1 MQTNKI
7 LRWILL
13 LAATLIVIA
22 AVGVSTVVFFK
33 SRRQVATFVQ
43 AGEAFRSGDYALAK
57 NKLKA
62 VLRKDYSHE
71 GAWVMLAGIFETQN
85 LWRPAASCWNRIV
98 SLNRLEEKYTVRRIN
113 ALYRSMDYK
122 ELIAAVQALPEA
134 GREPFLGMYAV
145 ALVRSGQGAD
155 AARVLARLDRQSEA
169 ARLVGLLL
177 KSPTPSYADLK
188 PFFAAADPVVAEE
201 ALLCAYDGAFGE
213 QKFAV
218 AEELLKQAAERNPEV
233 ATYLLGD
240 FYFSRGEMKAAS
252 EAYSRANNYYMPE
265 SSAVHW
271 AEALFLQTQLADLKK
286 LDGKFVRGG
295 KTTMLY
301 SAYVRAMTAYLE
313 NDFDTLGK
321 HLELF
326 DGSINTQIA
335 AMMKF
340 GYGLKTGNI
349 KDVTEAVAAFKA
361 IPGRPFDAKG
371 ILDRVRPML
380 EFYYQR
386 GRFAEAAGLAGLLS
400 SIKPPDILLT
410 RLELLGKASTGELT
424 PAAVRREL
432 AVFPNDPVLNRL
444 AIVAALGKNDNK
456 AGLALIEKQIAG
468 GDGGAEV
475 QALQLEALERLGKIP
490 EALTLYDR
498 MRKER
503 PDDPQ
508 LTRRYLAFCCR
519 NGLEKQLRSFKG
531 DPDLELIAAME
542 LAVLHKDSAALS
554 SILKNPK
561 LWEGL
566 NADGEPDRELM
577 YTVAMRLAEADE
589 FEPAI
594 ALYNKLKPVM
604 RDPLLIEL
612 NLAELYAAAGRREEA
627 LAEAK
632 SAWMRQSTL
641 AVTRSC
647 YAIRLCESGQWQE
660 ALPLL
665 EMEFNDPRIQPYLI
679 KALEHC
685 IVDSF
690 ARGSAA
696 ECGRLLNKL
705 SRIAP
710 DNPVAREYRAKLTAK
725 NQSK

>member
-1 MQTNKI
+1 MRKNKI
-7 LRWILL
+7 LRWVLL
-13 LAATLIVIA
+13 LAAILIVIA
-22 AVGVSTVVFFK
+22 AVGVSSVVMFK
-33 SRRQVATFVQ
+33 SRQQVATFVQ

-71 GAWVMLAGIFETQN
+71 GAWVMLAEIFEVQN

-98 SLNRLEEKYTVRRIN
+98 SLNRLEDKYIVRRVN

-122 ELIAAVQALPEA
+122 ELIAAVQSLPEA
-134 GREPFLGMYAV
+134 KRKPFLGMYAV
-145 ALVRSGQGAD
+145 ALVRSGRPAD
-155 AARVLARLDRQSEA
+155 AAKVLTQLDRQSEA
-169 ARLVGLLL
+169 ARLVSLFL

-201 ALLCAYDGAFGE
+201 ALLSAYDIAFRD
-213 QKFAV
+213 QKFAA
-218 AEELLKQAAERNPEV
+218 AEEVLKLAAERNPEV

-240 FYFSRGEMKAAS
+240 FYFSRNEMKAS
-252 EAYSRANNYYMPE
+252 SDAYSRANNYFMPE
-265 SSAVHW
+265 ASAVHW

-301 SAYVRAMTAYLE
+301 SAYVRAMIAYLE

-326 DGSINTQIA
+326 DGALNTQIA

-371 ILDRVRPML
+371 ILERVRPML

-386 GRFAEAAGLAGLLS
+386 GRFKEAAGLAGLLN

-410 RLELLGKASTGELT
+410 RLVLLGKAATGELT
-424 PAAVRREL
+424 PAEVRREL
-432 AVFPNDPVLNRL
+432 AVFPKDPVLNRL
-444 AIVAALGKNDNK
+444 AIVAALEKNDNK
-456 AGLALIEKQIAG
+456 ASLALIEKQIAG
-468 GDGGAEV
+468 GDGGVEV
-475 QALQLEALERLGKIP
+475 QALQLEALERLGKTT
-490 EALTLYDR
+490 EALALYER
-498 MRKER
+498 MRNER
-503 PDDPQ
+503 PDDQ
-508 LTRRYLAFCCR
+508 RLTRRYLAFCCR

-531 DPDLELIAAME
+531 GANLELIAAME
-542 LAVLHKDSAALS
+542 LAVLHKDPAALKT
-554 SILKNPK
+554 ILKNPK

-566 NADGEPDRELM
+566 NADEEADRELM

-589 FEPAI
+589 FDPAI
-594 ALYNKLKPVM
+594 ALYIKLKPVM

-612 NLAELYAAAGRREEA
+612 NLAELYAAAGRKDEA

-632 SAWMRQSTL
+632 GAWMKQSTL

-665 EMEFNDPRIQPYLI
+665 EMEFNDLRIQPYLI

-685 IVDSF
+685 VVASF
-690 ARGSAA
+690 GRGSTA

-705 SRIAP
+705 SRFAP
-710 DNPVAREYRAKLTAK
+710 DNPVAKEYRAKLTAQK
-725 NQSK
+725 QLN